1 MYWNAHDMVD
11 ARKMVI
17 IVLDVAW
24 NECSLRRRTFTPKQ
38 SDWRVVPRIGR
49 VTDKRTA
56 VCMHTTFC
64 EVMLSNRV
72 YLKLGHCIIYLWSVR
87 M

>member
-1 MYWNAHDMVD
+1 MVD

-24 NECSLRRRTFTPKQ
+24 NEGSLRRRMITPKQ

-49 VTDKRTA
+49 VTDKRMRA
-56 VCMHTTFC
+56 CILLFC

-72 YLKLGHCIIYLWSVR
+72 HLKVGHCIIYLWSVR